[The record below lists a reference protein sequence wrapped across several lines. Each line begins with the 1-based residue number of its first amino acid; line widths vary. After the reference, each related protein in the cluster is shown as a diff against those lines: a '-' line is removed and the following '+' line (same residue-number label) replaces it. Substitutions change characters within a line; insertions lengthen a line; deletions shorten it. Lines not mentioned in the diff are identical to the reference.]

1 LRGTVRCWSRRTDC
15 NAEKRDELGPLSA
28 NISEYQP
35 AFSLLWSSRSREK
48 PRIAAADV
56 DSFAVFF
63 AAFNSDISKRLR
75 QRGSLSKAKRDIVV
89 TPGCRR
95 TIRGTIM
102 SFAIQ
107 HVHVKTKDPKQ
118 TMQFYIDNLGATYV
132 AEIPGRGHRLNL
144 HGLTLNITTLI
155 SAQNHE
161 QHYGIEHIALD
172 TDDYSGAMAKLR
184 ENGVRVLEE
193 LLSNNGRRV
202 CFLEAPDGAQ
212 IELIEKVQ
220 PA

>member
-1 LRGTVRCWSRRTDC
+1 LPRQTSIASLFFRCINSEIGRR
-15 NAEKRDELGPLSA
+15 R
-28 NISEYQP
+28 
-35 AFSLLWSSRSREK
+35 RE
-48 PRIAAADV
+48 
-56 DSFAVFF
+56 
-63 AAFNSDISKRLR
+63 
-75 QRGSLSKAKRDIVV
+75 RGSLSKAKRDIVV
-89 TPGCRR
+89 MPGCRR
-95 TIRGTIM
+95 TIRETIM

-155 SAQNHE
+155 STQNHE

-193 LLSNNGRRV
+193 LPPNNGRRV

-220 PA
+220 HA

>member
-1 LRGTVRCWSRRTDC
+1 VAGNSQVSRPRTTVNYHYQPRKRQFFGIERSMPHFRQRRS
-15 NAEKRDELGPLSA
+15 LSA
-28 NISEYQP
+28 
-35 AFSLLWSSRSREK
+35 
-48 PRIAAADV
+48 
-56 DSFAVFF
+56 
-63 AAFNSDISKRLR
+63 
-75 QRGSLSKAKRDIVV
+75 AKRDIVV
-89 TPGCRR
+89 MPGCRR

-172 TDDYSGAMAKLR
+172 TDDYSGAMTKLR

-193 LLSNNGRRV
+193 LPPNNGRRV

-212 IELIEKVQ
+212 IELIEKVK
-220 PA
+220 AA